1 MAIQIYF
8 DGGCKPNPGMMEICI
23 NIYGD
28 GDPQPMTVF
37 DLGHGTN
44 NLAEWSA
51 LVWAAQTAV
60 DRGLKNVEYLG
71 DNITVIRQASNE
83 WAIKEKSFLPFKEA
97 FMKLNREVA
106 ERCAMYLEIQIAQG
120 RTWRRDWSETS

>member
-1 MAIQIYF
+1 MSKIQIYF

-28 GDPQPMTVF
+28 GAPQPSTVF
-37 DLGHGTN
+37 DLGEGTN

-60 DRGLKNVEYLG
+60 DKGYKGVEFIG
-71 DNITVIRQASNE
+71 DNITVINQADNK
-83 WAIKEKSFLPFKEA
+83 WAIKERSFLPFKEA
-97 FMKLNREVA
+97 FMQLNHTVGGTLRHVPRDDNRA
-106 ERCAMYLEIQIAQG
+106 GTYLEKG
-120 RTWRRDWSETS
+120 LV